1 MTVKGTQVVEMLQHS
16 FFVYALIAG
25 VLAAAMCSMVGV
37 YVLLKRIVFV
47 GITLAQLSSAGVAL
61 ALLLDLPPL
70 FLALSA
76 TLIGVVF
83 FSQVPANRS
92 LPLEGIIGAS
102 YALSAVLGIMFI
114 AKNPFGEARSLN
126 VLFGNIL
133 SVQPGE
139 VIALSVLLAVLL
151 GLHIVFYKEF
161 LFVSFDYETALA
173 HGLAARWWNL
183 LLYLT
188 LGLAIAFAIRSMG
201 VLLVFTFLL
210 VPAMTARLL
219 AGSMASMFV
228 LSTVFG
234 VLSVPIGL
242 YLAFRIDL
250 PTGTTVAAAS
260 LGLLMLV
267 LTARGLYRLTRR
279 QGAFRLL

>member
-1 MTVKGTQVVEMLQHS
+1 MTVVEMLQHA
-16 FFVYALIAG
+16 FFIYALIAG
-25 VLAAAMCSMVGV
+25 ALAACMCSVVGV
-37 YVLLKRIVFV
+37 YVLLKRMVFV

-61 ALLLDLPPL
+61 ALLLDLPPWL
-70 FLALSA
+70 LALGA
-76 TLIGVVF
+76 TLIGVAF
-83 FSQVPANRS
+83 FSQVSANRDI
-92 LPLEGIIGAS
+92 PLEGVIGAS

-133 SVQPGE
+133 SVQMGE
-139 VIALSVLLAVLL
+139 IIALAVVLVALLVL
-151 GLHIVFYKEF
+151 HAVFYKEF

-173 HGLAARWWNL
+173 HGLAARRWNL
-183 LLYLT
+183 LLHLT

-219 AGSMASMFV
+219 ARSMASLFI
-228 LSTVFG
+228 LSTGFG
-234 VLSVPIGL
+234 MAAVPIGL

-250 PTGTTVAAAS
+250 PTGSTVAAAS
-260 LGLLMLV
+260 VGLLLLV
-267 LTARGLYRLTRR
+267 WAARGLLRLARR
-279 QGAFRLL
+279 RGAFRLL

>member
-1 MTVKGTQVVEMLQHS
+1 MLRHS

-25 VLAAAMCSMVGV
+25 VLAAGMCSMVGV

-47 GITLAQLSSAGVAL
+47 GIALAQLSSAGVAL

-70 FLALSA
+70 VLALSA

-83 FSQVPANRS
+83 FSQVSANRDI
-92 LPLEGIIGAS
+92 PLEGIIGGS

-133 SVQPGE
+133 SVQVGE
-139 VIALSVLLAVLL
+139 IVALGVVLLILL

-210 VPAMTARLL
+210 VPAMTARLI
-219 AGSMASMFV
+219 AGSMASMFNWSAVFAV
-228 LSTVFG
+228 LA
-234 VLSVPIGL
+234 VPTGL

-250 PTGTTVAAAS
+250 PTGPTVAAAS
-260 LGLLMLV
+260 LGLLLV
-267 LTARGLYRLTRR
+267 VLAARTLYRLTRR
-279 QGAFRLL
+279 HSRVFRLL

>member
-1 MTVKGTQVVEMLQHS
+1 MVEMLQHA
-16 FFVYALIAG
+16 FFLYALIAG
-25 VLAAAMCSMVGV
+25 VLAAAMCSVVGV

-61 ALLLDLPPL
+61 ALLLDLPPWV
-70 FLALSA
+70 LALSA

-83 FSQVPANRS
+83 FSQVSANRD

-102 YALSAVLGIMFI
+102 YALSTVLGILFI
-114 AKNPFGEARSLN
+114 AKNPYGEARSLN

-133 SVQPGE
+133 SVQTGE
-139 VIALSVLLAVLL
+139 IVALAIALVVLL

-161 LFVSFDYETALA
+161 LFVSFDYETAMA

-188 LGLAIAFAIRSMG
+188 LGMAIAFAIRSMG

-219 AGSMASMFV
+219 AGGMRSMFI
-228 LSTVFG
+228 LSAGFG
-234 VLSVPIGL
+234 ILSVPIGL

-260 LGLLMLV
+260 VAMLLLV
-267 LTARGLYRLTRR
+267 LAVREGFRLTQRR
-279 QGAFRLL
+279 RWGAVSGK